1 MSDEKQIKPVVV
13 AIIIK
18 RTTDGF
24 LIMTQKRRVR
34 DPAYDWLYDGTWEA
48 MGETLLPKE
57 DVLDAVVRGIRE
69 ECGMSVNPWSIF
81 GNPND
86 LMRSPGDANRF
97 AMRGNEWGDRG
108 ILHQPFA
115 FVQSI
120 GEPQL
125 WLGPVFLVSV
135 PPSWEPNFEAA
146 DGEATKHRWWK
157 PGELLEE
164 MHSHPAGFMGLHAP
178 ALRLLAA
185 GLTHQRG

>member
-69 ECGMSVNPWSIF
+69 ECGMSVDPLWIF
-81 GNPND
+81 GNSDD
-86 LMRSPGDANRF
+86 LLAPLGDGNRF
-97 AMRGNEWGDRG
+97 AMWTSGQGDQT
-108 ILHQPFA
+108 ILRRPFA

-178 ALRLLAA
+178 ALRLLAQ
-185 GLTHQRG
+185 GLIT